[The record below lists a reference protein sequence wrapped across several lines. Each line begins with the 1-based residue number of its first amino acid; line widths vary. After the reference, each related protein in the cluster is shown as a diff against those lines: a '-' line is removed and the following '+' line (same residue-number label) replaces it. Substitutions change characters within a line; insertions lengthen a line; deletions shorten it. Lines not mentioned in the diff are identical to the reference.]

1 MSTGVAPNG
10 VTRKTGSEEE
20 TMNPQAINWVQLLRR
35 VGENAHQLETLAQLV
50 GQGAI
55 SFEHCFAE
63 LLSDGF
69 TIPEAQELY
78 SLLQA

>member
-1 MSTGVAPNG
+1 
-10 VTRKTGSEEE
+10 
-20 TMNPQAINWVQLLRR
+20 MNPQSINWVQLLHR
-35 VGENAHQLETLAQLV
+35 VGEKSHRLEHLERLV
-50 GQGAI
+50 TMGAI

-78 SLLQA
+78 ALLQA